1 MKISTWSKLGFTL
14 VVLLLTGQACSI
26 NIGTSS
32 RLDGG
37 IFRSDDHGKTWVQ
50 KNFVRVDNKRQ
61 INLDDVTGRLLA
73 FDPVKTDR
81 IYLGTLANG
90 IWVTSNGG
98 DQWQPTSLRS
108 GAYECLSFDN
118 LNPDIMYTVAG
129 TVVLKSI
136 DAGATWS
143 TVYTETQPGQAV
155 NSVIANPNDG
165 RQIWATTSGGKVVMS
180 TDYGQR
186 WTVKGALPAMQPRR
200 MYITANNTFYIFT
213 RTSGIYRSDDRGET
227 WVAMN
232 TALAAF
238 PGSTDIR
245 AMVIHR
251 DGWFLATAGGLLK
264 STDSG
269 ANWKMIST
277 LVAAGS
283 VVVQTVAV
291 NPKNSLDIFITTDQ
305 RLHHTVNGGESWS
318 VTTLPT
324 GRLPVLMTFD
334 PTNIERMYFA
344 TYKQP
349 KK

>member
-1 MKISTWSKLGFTL
+1 MKISTWSKLSLAF
-14 VVLLLTGQACSI
+14 VVLFLTGQTCSI

-32 RLDGG
+32 HLDGG
-37 IFRSDDHGKTWVQ
+37 IFRSDDHGQTWAQ
-50 KNFVRVDNKRQ
+50 KNFVRVDKKKQ

-73 FDPVKTDR
+73 FDPSKADR

-90 IWVTSNGG
+90 IWVTDNNG
-98 DQWQPTSLRS
+98 DQWRPTSLRS

-118 LNPDIMYTVAG
+118 LNPDIMYTAAG
-129 TVVLKSI
+129 QVVLKSI

-155 NSVIANPNDG
+155 NCVMVNPNDG

-186 WTVKGALPAMQPRR
+186 WAIKGALPAIQPRL
-200 MYITANNTFYIFT
+200 MYIASNNTFYIFS
-213 RTSGIYRSDDRGET
+213 RTNGIYRSDDQGET
-227 WVAMN
+227 WIAMN
-232 TALAAF
+232 AALATF
-238 PGSTDIR
+238 PGATDLR
-245 AMVIHR
+245 EMVIHR
-251 DGWFLATAGGLLK
+251 DGWFMATAGGLLK

-269 ANWKMIST
+269 VSWKQIPT

-291 NPKNSLDIFITTDQ
+291 NPKNGLEIFITTNQ
-305 RLHHTVNGGESWS
+305 RLHHTVDGGTSWS

-324 GRLPVLMTFD
+324 GRLPVLLTFD
-334 PTNIERMYFA
+334 PKNVERMFFA